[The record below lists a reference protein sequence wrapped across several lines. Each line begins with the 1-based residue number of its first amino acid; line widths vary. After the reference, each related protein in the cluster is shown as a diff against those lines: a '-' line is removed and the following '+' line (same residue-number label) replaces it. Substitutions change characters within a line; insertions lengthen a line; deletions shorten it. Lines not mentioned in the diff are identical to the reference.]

1 MKIIECEKCG
11 YQIPTAMNINCRI
24 MRYDRVDN
32 KDFVEIVFTL
42 GIYCPT
48 CGRETMFSVKHCF
61 IKDFAKI
68 PTVYLRDIALC
79 ESGII

>member
-1 MKIIECEKCG
+1 MKIIDCEKCG
-11 YQIPTAMNINCRI
+11 YQIPTAININCRVI
-24 MRYDRVDN
+24 RYDRIDN
-32 KDFVEIVFTL
+32 KDFVEIFCTL

-61 IKDFAKI
+61 IKDFSNMPIA
-68 PTVYLRDIALC
+68 YLRDIALC